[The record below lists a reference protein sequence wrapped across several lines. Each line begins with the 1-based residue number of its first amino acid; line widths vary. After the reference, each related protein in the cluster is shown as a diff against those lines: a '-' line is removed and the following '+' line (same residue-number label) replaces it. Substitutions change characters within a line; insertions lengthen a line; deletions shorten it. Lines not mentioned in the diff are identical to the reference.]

1 MVAQHLQQH
10 QDDAFTRDRHAR
22 KSQNFELNRTLPY
35 HQRHQQQHRLSEPF
49 LYSNS
54 LNNSSNAPAAGIP
67 LGKSADAI
75 LQLYG
80 PCLSAFEKQEIHH
93 SCDDIY
99 FVGPYATK
107 IQGHPFHTGSNNHGY
122 DDDRGDYLVVR
133 QDHLGYRYEILEELG
148 RGSFGQVVKCFDHKT
163 NTSVAIKLIRN
174 KRRFHEQA
182 LTEVKILKDL
192 VNWDPEDQHH
202 NVRMTDYFYF
212 RNHLCIVCECL
223 SINLYEF
230 IKKYDY
236 KGFAVSLIKRFAL
249 QLLHSLCLLY
259 DHGVIHCDLKPENIL
274 LKHPAKSTI
283 KVIDF
288 GSSCFA
294 NERVYTY
301 IQSRFYR
308 APEIILGASYG
319 SAIDMWSFGCI
330 LAELYTGIPI
340 FPGESEQEQLACIM
354 EVLGVPNDDFIQ
366 RCSRRKLFFDSCNR
380 PRQVTN
386 SRGVQRIA
394 GQKPLPTAIPCKDPL
409 FIDFISSCLQWDPED
424 RLNPYDALQH
434 EWFTSSSSK
443 SATPAKPLALPSV
456 D

>member
-1 MVAQHLQQH
+1 M
-10 QDDAFTRDRHAR
+10 
-22 KSQNFELNRTLPY
+22 
-35 HQRHQQQHRLSEPF
+35 SEPF
-49 LYSNS
+49 LFSNS
-54 LNNSSNAPAAGIP
+54 HPAASPGANPADGQPIP
-67 LGKSADAI
+67 LGKSPDAI

-80 PCLSAFEKQEIHH
+80 PCLSAFEKQEIHDY
-93 SCDDIY
+93 DDIY

-107 IQGHPFHTGSNNHGY
+107 IQGHPVHAGSNNHGY
-122 DDDRGDYLVVR
+122 DDDRGDYLIVR

-163 NTSVAIKLIRN
+163 NMSVAIKLIRN

-192 VNWDPEDQHH
+192 VAWDPDDQHH
-202 NVRMTDYFYF
+202 SVRMTDYFYF
-212 RNHLCIVCECL
+212 RSHLCIVCECL

-236 KGFAVSLIKRFAL
+236 KGFNISLIKRFAL
-249 QLLHSLCLLY
+249 QLLHALCLLY

-274 LKHPAKSTI
+274 LKHPTKSTI

-288 GSSCFA
+288 GSSCFV

-308 APEIILGASYG
+308 APEIILGASYDT
-319 SAIDMWSFGCI
+319 AIDMWSFGCI

-354 EVLGVPNDDFIQ
+354 EILDVPCADFIN
-366 RCSRRKLFFDSCNR
+366 RCSRKKLFFDSNNSPR
-380 PRQVTN
+380 PVTN
-386 SRGVQRIA
+386 SRGTRRKP
-394 GQKPLPTAIPCKDPL
+394 GQKSLQAAIPCKDSL
-409 FIDFISSCLQWDPED
+409 FLDFICACLKWDPEE
-424 RLNPYDALQH
+424 RLSPYEALQH
-434 EWFTSSSSK
+434 EWFTSSSK
-443 SATPAKPLALPSV
+443 PA
-456 D
+456 